1 MTKIPFT
8 VSARAAILIG
18 RENIANSKGAIIE
31 LVKNCYDADSPFCIV
46 KIDNEFAEVPKYLAI
61 EKQDKL
67 IKKGI
72 SWNYIKRLY
81 ALNSGRYELV
91 NSPRQLIFK
100 AFEKRL
106 RDLVVLYIIDAGDGM
121 TKEIIQKHW
130 MTIGTDNKL
139 QDYMTNSKRVKSGAK
154 GIGRFA
160 LDKLGRECR
169 MVTIADPE
177 VYSNLS
183 ESDDGIGAVW
193 HVNWADFEKKNI
205 TISQVEANL
214 EIIQSGGLMENS
226 NAVDPSFD
234 LVNIAKI
241 VRERSSSEINGLQ
254 PSMLN
259 ETFSHGTILKISKL
273 HDVWNDNLVKQIFT
287 DLEVLVPPRDT
298 EEFSIHMI
306 SRLKPNDYGEVLSS
320 VCDDF
325 DYKLTAKADSDQN
338 VVITIEREEY
348 DTSIIP
354 HDFFERDMV
363 KNSNFANRSVFLTK
377 KYIQHL
383 TFSQLIPS
391 NHDNSLLSEI
401 GPFEFIFY
409 FLKKTTTSVDSA
421 RFFYKP
427 ITSHTRKEWL
437 DKLGGI
443 KIYRDNFRV
452 RPYGEVNEPA
462 FDWLGLGSRKAASPA
477 GIGKPE
483 GGYRVELENIA
494 GVIKIS
500 RLTNLEFVDKSSRE
514 GLQETQAFQL
524 LKQIITA
531 VIAKFEEDRSFM
543 ARELS
548 KYDNEKFG
556 AEKDLEKADKL
567 AQSILERDRQK
578 NKTNHASSANSNK
591 SDGSPAN
598 DEKKSIENQ
607 EAVALAHLAESRK
620 ETIEKLTSEHKLLR
634 GLASSGILSAALGH
648 DLSKIQGKL
657 QSRSD
662 KLINLLS
669 LKVTKENF
677 DGVEDYENPFVY
689 IDQMKKSDRKISTW
703 LGFSLGFTRKDKRKR
718 KQLFLETYFQQ
729 LRSSWFSTLSER
741 GIEFSIDCAT
751 NIELRAF
758 EIDFDSVFVNFLTN
772 SLDAFTRPSTKQV
785 PRRIWIKC
793 EEIGNQILI
802 EYRDNGPG
810 ISQDILDPEVIF
822 DPMYTTKRDH
832 TGQETGTG
840 LGMWIVRTVVNEY
853 EGNVKLLFN
862 ADNDQE
868 SGFGLRISIPSKYKV
883 KEATNG
889 L

>member
-31 LVKNCYDADSPFCIV
+31 LVKNCYDADSPFCIIG
-46 KIDNEFAEVPKYLAI
+46 IDNEFAEVPKSLTI
-61 EKQDKL
+61 KNRDKL

-81 ALNSGRYELV
+81 APKGDRYELI
-91 NSPRQLIFK
+91 NSSRQLIFK

-139 QDYMTNSKRVKSGAK
+139 QDFMTHSKRIKSGAK

-183 ESDDGIGAVW
+183 ESDGIGAVW

-214 EIIQSGGLMENS
+214 EIIQSGGLIENS
-226 NAVDPSFD
+226 SVVDPLFD
-234 LVNIAKI
+234 LVDIAKI
-241 VRERSSSEINGLQ
+241 VKERSSSEINGLH
-254 PSMLN
+254 PSILN
-259 ETFSHGTILKISKL
+259 KTFSQGTILKISKL

-306 SRLKPNDYGEVLSS
+306 SSLKPEDYGEVLSS
-320 VCDDF
+320 ICDDF
-325 DYKLTAKADSDQN
+325 DYKLTAKADLDQN

-348 DTSIIP
+348 DTSLIP
-354 HDFFERDMV
+354 HDFFERD
-363 KNSNFANRSVFLTK
+363 KIKSSNFANRSAFLTK
-377 KYIQHL
+377 KYSQHL

-391 NHDNSLLSEI
+391 DHDNSLLSEI

-409 FLKKTTTSVDSA
+409 FLKKSTDSVDSA

-427 ITSHTRKEWL
+427 IKSHTRKEWL
-437 DKLGGI
+437 SKLGGI
-443 KIYRDNFRV
+443 KMYRDNFRV
-452 RPYGEVNEPA
+452 RPYGEANEPA

-477 GIGKPE
+477 GVAKAE
-483 GGYRVELENIA
+483 GGYRVEPENIA

-514 GLQETQAFQL
+514 GLQETQTFQL
-524 LKQIITA
+524 FKQIITA
-531 VIAKFEEDRSFM
+531 IIAKFEEDRSFI
-543 ARELS
+543 ASELK
-548 KYDNEKFG
+548 KYDDEKFG
-556 AEKDLEKADKL
+556 AVRDVEKADKL
-567 AQSILERDRQK
+567 AQSILKRNRQK
-578 NKTNHASSANSNK
+578 NKENQTNKNDDSSV
-591 SDGSPAN
+591 N
-598 DEKKSIENQ
+598 DEQSSTENQ
-607 EAVALAHLAESRK
+607 EALALAYLAESRK

-648 DLSKIQGKL
+648 DLSKMQGKL

-669 LKVTKENF
+669 QKVTKESF
-677 DGVEDYENPFVY
+677 DDVEDYENPFIY
-689 IDQMKKSDRKISTW
+689 IDQMKKSDKKISTW

-718 KQLFLETYFQQ
+718 RQLFLGTYFQQ
-729 LRSSWFSTLSER
+729 LRSSWLSTLSER
-741 GIEFSIDCAT
+741 GIEFSVDCAT

-758 EIDFDSVFVNFLTN
+758 EIDFDSVFVNLLTN
-772 SLDAFTRPSTKQV
+772 SLDAFTRPSIKRA
-785 PRRIWIKC
+785 PRRILIKC

-810 ISQDILDPEVIF
+810 ISLDILNPETIF

-832 TGQETGTG
+832 TGQEIGTG

-853 EGNVKLLFN
+853 DGNIKLLFN
-862 ADNDQE
+862 VDNNQE

-883 KEATNG
+883 KDATNA

>member
-1 MTKIPFT
+1 MTKK
-8 VSARAAILIG
+8 V
-18 RENIANSKGAIIE
+18 
-31 LVKNCYDADSPFCIV
+31 
-46 KIDNEFAEVPKYLAI
+46 
-61 EKQDKL
+61 
-67 IKKGI
+67 
-72 SWNYIKRLY
+72 
-81 ALNSGRYELV
+81 
-91 NSPRQLIFK
+91 
-100 AFEKRL
+100 
-106 RDLVVLYIIDAGDGM
+106 
-121 TKEIIQKHW
+121 IQKHW

-139 QDYMTNSKRVKSGAK
+139 QSFMTNSKRIKSGAK

-183 ESDDGIGAVW
+183 ENDGIGAFW
-193 HVNWADFEKKNI
+193 DVNWTDFEKKNI

-226 NAVDPSFD
+226 NAVDPSFN
-234 LVNIAKI
+234 LVNIIKI
-241 VRERSSSEINGLQ
+241 VRERSSSELDKLK
-254 PSMLN
+254 PDVLN
-259 ETFSHGTILKISKL
+259 KTFSHGTILRISKL
-273 HDVWNDNLVKQIFT
+273 HDVWDDNLVKQVFT
-287 DLEVLVPPRDT
+287 DLEVLVRPRDT

-306 SRLKPNDYGEVLSS
+306 SNSKPNDYGEVLSS

-325 DYKLTAKADSDQN
+325 DYKLTAIADSDQN
-338 VVITIEREEY
+338 MAITIEREEY

-354 HDFFERDMV
+354 HDFFERDIV
-363 KNSNFANRSVFLTK
+363 KSSNFANRSAFLTK
-377 KYIQHL
+377 KHSQHL

-391 NHDNSLLSEI
+391 NYDNSLLSEI

-477 GIGKPE
+477 GVGKPE

-514 GLQETQAFQL
+514 GLQETQTFQL
-524 LKQIITA
+524 FKKIITA
-531 VIAKFEEDRSFM
+531 VIAKFEEDRSFI

-567 AQSILERDRQK
+567 AQSILKRDRQK
-578 NKTNHASSANSNK
+578 HNANHANSNK
-591 SDGSPAN
+591 SDSSPIN
-598 DEKKSIENQ
+598 DEQKSTENQ
-607 EAVALAHLAESRK
+607 ETVALAHLAESRK
-620 ETIEKLTSEHKLLR
+620 ETIEKLTNEHKLLR

-669 LKVTKENF
+669 QKVSKENF

-689 IDQMKKSDRKISTW
+689 IDQMRKSDRKISTW

-729 LRSSWFSTLSER
+729 LRSSWISTLSER
-741 GIEFSIDCAT
+741 GIEFSIDCTT

-758 EIDFDSVFVNFLTN
+758 EIDFDSIFVNFLTN

-810 ISQDILDPEVIF
+810 ISLDILDPEVIF

-832 TGQETGTG
+832 TGQEIGTG
-840 LGMWIVRTVVNEY
+840 LGMWIVRTVINEY

-862 ADNDQE
+862 ADNVQE

-883 KEATNG
+883 KEVTNE